1 MTRAFIVTPFQVDRG
16 IHIYGT
22 QSSAISRIEKKPF
35 QNHNRSFA
43 RENVIASPDQTSSSF
58 INPIRVLECL
68 RAVGS
73 SRERIHTLSK
83 LQVLLTK

>member
-16 IHIYGT
+16 IHIDGT
-22 QSSAISRIEKKPF
+22 QSSVISRIEVKPF
-35 QNHNRSFA
+35 QTHNRSFA
-43 RENVIASPDQTSSSF
+43 RENVIISPDQTSSSF
-58 INPIRVLECL
+58 INPILVLECL

-73 SRERIHTLSK
+73 SRKRIHTLSK

>member
-16 IHIYGT
+16 IHLDGT
-22 QSSAISRIEKKPF
+22 QTSATSRIEMKPF
-35 QNHNRSFA
+35 ENHNRSFA
-43 RENVIASPDQTSSSF
+43 RENVITSPDQTSSSF
-58 INPIRVLECL
+58 INPILVLECP